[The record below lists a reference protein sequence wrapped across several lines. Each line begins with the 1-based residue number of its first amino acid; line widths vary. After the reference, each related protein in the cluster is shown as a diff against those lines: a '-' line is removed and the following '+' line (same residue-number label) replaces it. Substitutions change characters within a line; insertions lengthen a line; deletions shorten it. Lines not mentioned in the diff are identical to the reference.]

1 MNRTRKI
8 VAAGIGTAVILAV
21 VVIMLLTPPLHT
33 QTPVST
39 GPPSN
44 GGPGNGGNGGSG
56 AGPGSG
62 TGSGAGNNTASN
74 CTASGDDHEWD
85 DHDEGNVSETVYH
98 PLDDGNWTNETDDH
112 DWGEC
117 NATGVD
123 HDSQGDQA
131 SDGHH
136 GAGEDQGLGEMLT
149 EDALAF
155 APILSTALSTVST
168 HLASLSGFLVEL
180 VSGSVTS
187 IVALSR

>member
-56 AGPGSG
+56 AGA
-62 TGSGAGNNTASN
+62 GSGAGNNTASN

-85 DHDEGNVSETVYH
+85 DHDDGNVSETVYH
-98 PLDDGNWTNETDDH
+98 PLDDGNWTNETGDH

-155 APILSTALSTVST
+155 APIVSTALSAAST
-168 HLASLSGFLVEL
+168 GLASLGGFLAEPIAGNVL
-180 VSGSVTS
+180 SVVS
-187 IVALSR
+187 ISR